1 MIRSCRRLVRERCSP
16 HRWCSDHADG
26 RPSTTGAATSLKYA
40 NPKDLPSYPIAG
52 LTDNTSSAGAA
63 ASLAN
68 AHQKPFEHWKPDPS
82 ASASAAAVLAKDYK
96 MAELWHPEHNPQTSK
111 AATLAAKEGGHVSI
125 WRPSSTE
132 YGHSAAVQ
140 AARMGEGL
148 SPKLDLGYTAE
159 GRKRSLKAST
169 LAMSGG
175 RQRAGSTPVVTPA
188 AYPDA
193 ANAGY
198 NALAAASMA
207 HGPRS
212 KVPQLAPNLDK
223 LPPSMS
229 AARIQHLA
237 PSIPRDM
244 FGSHPPVMLEVEE
257 KKKNDA
263 MRSAAVSMAKQM
275 YELQQKAIVNAAAVH
290 GGRTSTSAAHRVH
303 TRQGRQPQTTDP
315 GPTMMPVTNLEEAAR
330 KLAAERLAK
339 LHDEHAAYR
348 DYYGTNPQRPRS
360 TLRGRTRRRASSMSY
375 SVDDDED
382 EARSRRIRAEMSIF
396 HESVSEVD
404 TKKQQQDRQALLA
417 VAQRNVRASLHGID
431 ERVFADTGKTPPSLL
446 AEWETKARATAE
458 AESRVRMANYG
469 RVNIGGGKY
478 LDQSEVDAVAARN
491 VQPVLDEINDKAELY
506 RAKQEELRLDRERAK
521 RNISEQKARDKEVK
535 TELKKVKGMYRFVSW
550 GYLGSPA
557 PNFR

>member
-1 MIRSCRRLVRERCSP
+1 M
-16 HRWCSDHADG
+16 
-26 RPSTTGAATSLKYA
+26 KYA
-40 NPKDLPSYPIAG
+40 NPRDLPSYPIVG

-96 MAELWHPEHNPQTSK
+96 MAELWHPEHNPQTTK
-111 AATLAAKEGGHVSI
+111 AATLAAKGGGHVNI

-169 LAMSGG
+169 LAMSGS
-175 RQRAGSTPVVTPA
+175 RQRAGSMPVAAPP

-193 ANAGY
+193 ANAAY

-207 HGPRS
+207 HGPRC
-212 KVPQLAPNLDK
+212 KVPQSMPNLGD

-237 PSIPRDM
+237 PSIPREM

-275 YELQQKAIVNAAAVH
+275 YELQQKTIVNAAGVD
-290 GGRTSTSAAHRVH
+290 GGSMSTSVAHRVH
-303 TRQGRQPQTTDP
+303 VRQGRQPPMTDP
-315 GPTMMPVTNLEEAAR
+315 SPRMKTGINLEEAAR

-375 SVDDDED
+375 SIDDDED

-396 HESVSEVD
+396 HENVSEVD

-431 ERVFADTGKTPPSLL
+431 ERVFAETGKTPPSLL

-458 AESRVRMANYG
+458 AESRARMANHG

-478 LDQSEVDAVAARN
+478 MDQSEVDAVAARN
-491 VQPVLDEINDKAELY
+491 VQPVLDEINDKAEAH
-506 RAKQEELRLDRERAK
+506 RAKQEELRLDREQAK
-521 RNISEQKARDKEVK
+521 RNVDEQKARDKEVK
-535 TELKKVKGMYRFVSW
+535 TELKRVKGMYRLC
-550 GYLGSPA
+550 LGTNFLSPLS
-557 PNFR
+557 NFC